1 MPTMTI
7 RQAVEAARP
16 LILGAERH
24 IWQHPETGYREW
36 KTHEYLKAQYETL
49 GLTPRTFD
57 RIPASIAVQSAKDGQ
72 DRVFEP
78 IPGFW
83 VDFDTGRPGPRL
95 AIFGELDALLIPTHP
110 ECDKETGAVHAC
122 GHHAQCAALL
132 GVAAGLAAPGALD
145 GLSGS
150 IRLIAVPAEEFIER
164 DFRKGLCDRGVIR
177 YLGGKQEL
185 LWRGILDDVDLAYL
199 VHTTTSAV
207 RLATAPGSNGF
218 IATQHVFHGKAAHA
232 GSKPHEGVNALY
244 AANLA
249 MNAAN
254 ALRETFRDDE
264 HVRFHPIITAGGTS
278 CNSIP
283 ERVIVES
290 SVRAASMETAIDVN
304 AKVNRAFAGAAVA
317 MGCRLEVHDLNGYAP
332 RRNDASLN
340 DLLHDV
346 AVDLFGADCKHDRAA
361 WSSGCSDM
369 GDISCVMPATNAYAG
384 GATGRGHG
392 SDYRIVDPEIACVGS
407 AMIQAEAAARLLA
420 NDAALARKI
429 VADAAPHCRTIAD
442 YLHLADSINFD
453 GEAVAYGDDG
463 RVTISFNR
471 GVAS

>member
-1 MPTMTI
+1 MRFETVL
-7 RQAVEAARP
+7 RAVEAARP
-16 LILGAERH
+16 TILAAERH
-24 IWQHPETGYREW
+24 IWRNPEPGYREW
-36 KTHEYLKAQYETL
+36 KTHAYLKEQFEAL
-49 GLTPRTFD
+49 GLAPRTFD

-72 DRVFEP
+72 DRVFQP

-95 AIFGELDALLIPTHP
+95 VIFGEMDSLLIPTHP

-132 GVAAGLAAPGALD
+132 GVAAGRAAPGALER
-145 GLSGS
+145 LSGS

-164 DFRKGLCDRGVIR
+164 DFRKGLCERGVIR
-177 YLGGKQEL
+177 YQSGKQEL

-199 VHTTTSAV
+199 VHTTAGKA

-218 IATQHVFHGKAAHA
+218 IATQHVFLGKAAHA
-232 GSKPHEGVNALY
+232 GSKPQEGINALY

-254 ALRETFRDDE
+254 ALRETFPDGQ
-264 HVRFHPIITAGGTS
+264 HVRFHPIVTAGGTS

-283 ERVIVES
+283 ERVVVES
-290 SVRAASMETAIDVN
+290 SVRAASMEYAIEVN
-304 AKVNRAFAGAAVA
+304 RKINRAFAGAAAA

-332 RRNDASLN
+332 RLNDASLN

-346 AVDLFGADCKHDRAA
+346 AVDLFGADCQHDRSP

-384 GATGRGHG
+384 GAVGRGHG
-392 SDYRIVDPEIACVGS
+392 SDYRIADPEIACVGS
-407 AMIQAEAAARLLA
+407 AMIQAVGAARLLE

-429 VADAAPHCRTIAD
+429 VADYKPLFATIAD
-442 YLHLADSINFD
+442 YLRQADAINFD
-453 GEAVAYGDDG
+453 GEVVSYGDDG
-463 RVTISFNR
+463 RVVLSV
-471 GVAS
+471 G

>member
-1 MPTMTI
+1 MHFETI
-7 RQAVEAARP
+7 RLAVEAARP
-16 LILGAERH
+16 LILAAERH
-24 IWQHPETGYREW
+24 IWRHPETGYREW
-36 KTHEYLKAQYETL
+36 KTHEFLKAQMEAL
-49 GLTPRTFD
+49 GLSPRTFD
-57 RIPASIAVQSAKDGQ
+57 RIPASIAVQSAKAGQ
-72 DRVFEP
+72 DRVFKP

-83 VDFDTGRPGPRL
+83 VDIDTGRPGPRL
-95 AIFGELDALLIPTHP
+95 AIFGEMDSLLIPTHP
-110 ECDKETGAVHAC
+110 ESDKETGAVHAC

-132 GVAAGLAAPGALD
+132 GVAAGLSAPGALD

-164 DFRKGLCDRGVIR
+164 DFRAGLRDRGVIR

-199 VHTTTSAV
+199 VHTTAGTA

-218 IATQHVFHGKAAHA
+218 IATKHIFLGKAAHA

-249 MNAAN
+249 MNAVN
-254 ALRETFRDDE
+254 ALRETFRDDQ
-264 HVRFHPIITAGGTS
+264 HVRFHPIITEGGTS

-283 ERVIVES
+283 ERVCVES
-290 SVRAASMETAIDVN
+290 SVRAASVQTAVEVN

-332 RRNDASLN
+332 RLNDPSLN
-340 DLLHDV
+340 DLFHDV
-346 AVDLFGADCKHDRAA
+346 AVDLFGADCKHERAA

-384 GATGRGHG
+384 GAVGRGHG
-392 SDYRIVDPEIACVGS
+392 SDYGIADPEIACVGS
-407 AMIQAEAAARLLA
+407 AMMQAESAARLLA
-420 NDAALARKI
+420 DDASLARSI
-429 VADAAPHCRTIAD
+429 VAKAAPPCRTIAD
-442 YLHLADSINFD
+442 YLHLADSIELD
-453 GEAVAYGDDG
+453 GEVVAYGDDG
-463 RVTISFNR
+463 RVTISFDC
-471 GVAS
+471 GA

>member
-1 MPTMTI
+1 MRFEI
-7 RQAVEAARP
+7 IYRAVEAARP
-16 LILGAERH
+16 KILAAERH
-24 IWQHPETGYREW
+24 IWQNPEPGYREW
-36 KTHEYLKAQYETL
+36 KTHAYLKEQFEAL
-49 GLTPRTFD
+49 GLTPHTFD

-83 VDFDTGRPGPRL
+83 VDFDTGRPGPRV
-95 AIFGELDALLIPTHP
+95 AIFGEMDSLLIPTHP

-132 GVAAGLAAPGALD
+132 GVAAGLAAPGALE

-199 VHTTTSAV
+199 VHTTTSKV
-207 RLATAPGSNGF
+207 RFATAPGSNGF
-218 IATQHVFHGKAAHA
+218 IATQHVFLGKAAHA
-232 GSKPHEGVNALY
+232 GSKPEDGINALY

-254 ALRETFRDDE
+254 ALRETFRDSQ
-264 HVRFHPIITAGGTS
+264 HIRFHPIITAGGTS

-283 ERVIVES
+283 ERVVVES
-290 SVRAASMETAIDVN
+290 SVRAASMGAAIEVN
-304 AKVNRAFAGAAVA
+304 RQINRAFAGAAAA

-332 RRNDASLN
+332 RLNDASLN

-346 AVDLFGADCKHDRAA
+346 AVDLFGTDCKHERAA

-384 GATGRGHG
+384 GAVGHGHG
-392 SDYRIVDPEIACVGS
+392 SDYRIADPEIACVSS
-407 AMIQAEAAARLLA
+407 AMIQAVGVAWLLE

-429 VADAAPHCRTIAD
+429 VAECKPPFATIAD
-442 YLHLADSINFD
+442 YLRQADAINFN
-453 GEAVAYGDDG
+453 GEVVSYGEDG
-463 RVTISFNR
+463 RIVLSL
-471 GVAS
+471 GW

>member
-1 MPTMTI
+1 MKHDAILQSIET
-7 RQAVEAARP
+7 ARP
-16 LILGAERH
+16 LILAAERH
-24 IWQHPETGYREW
+24 IWSHPETGYREW
-36 KTHEYLKAQYETL
+36 KTHAYLKEKFEAL
-49 GLTPRTFD
+49 GLEPHTFD

-72 DRVFEP
+72 DRVFQP

-95 AIFGELDALLIPTHP
+95 VIFGEMDSLLIPTHP
-110 ECDKETGAVHAC
+110 KCDKETGAVHAC

-199 VHTTTSAV
+199 VHTTTSMA

-218 IATQHVFHGKAAHA
+218 IATQHVFLGKAAHA
-232 GSKPHEGVNALY
+232 GSKPQEGINALY

-254 ALRETFRDDE
+254 ALRETFRDNQ
-264 HVRFHPIITAGGTS
+264 HIRFHPIITAGGTS

-283 ERVIVES
+283 ERVVVES
-290 SVRAASMETAIDVN
+290 SVRAATMDAAIAVN
-304 AKVNRAFAGAAVA
+304 RQINRAFAGAAAA

-332 RRNDASLN
+332 RLNDALLN

-346 AVDLFGADCKHDRAA
+346 AVDLFGADCRHERAA
-361 WSSGCSDM
+361 WSTGCSDM
-369 GDISCVMPATNAYAG
+369 GDISSVMPATNAYAG

-392 SDYRIVDPEIACVGS
+392 SDYRIADPEIACVGS
-407 AMIQAEAAARLLA
+407 AMIQAEGAARLLE

-429 VADAAPHCRTIAD
+429 VAEARPPCRTIAD
-442 YLHLADSINFD
+442 YLHLADTINFD
-453 GEAVAYGDDG
+453 GEVVSYGEHG
-463 RVTISFNR
+463 RVEISFDR
-471 GVAS
+471 

>member
-1 MPTMTI
+1 MRFETI
-7 RQAVEAARP
+7 YRAVEAARP
-16 LILGAERH
+16 KILAAERH
-24 IWQHPETGYREW
+24 IWRNPEPGYREW
-36 KTHEYLKAQYETL
+36 KTHAYLKEQFEAL
-49 GLTPRTFD
+49 GLTPHTFD

-72 DRVFEP
+72 DRVFKP

-83 VDFDTGRPGPRL
+83 VDLNTGRPGPRV
-95 AIFGELDALLIPTHP
+95 AIFGEMDSLLIPTHP

-132 GVAAGLAAPGALD
+132 GVAAGLTAPGALE

-199 VHTTTSAV
+199 VHTSTSKF
-207 RLATAPGSNGF
+207 RFATAPGSNGF
-218 IATQHVFHGKAAHA
+218 IATQHVFLGKAAHA
-232 GSKPHEGVNALY
+232 GSKPEDGINALY

-254 ALRETFRDDE
+254 ALRETFRDSQ
-264 HVRFHPIITAGGTS
+264 HIRFHPIITAGGAS

-283 ERVIVES
+283 ERVVVES
-290 SVRAASMETAIDVN
+290 SVRAASIGTAIEVN
-304 AKVNRAFAGAAVA
+304 RKINRAFAGAAAA

-332 RRNDASLN
+332 RLNDASLN

-346 AVDLFGADCKHDRAA
+346 TVDLFGADCKHDRSP

-384 GATGRGHG
+384 GAVGHGHG
-392 SDYRIVDPEIACVGS
+392 SDYRIADPEIACVGS
-407 AMIQAEAAARLLA
+407 AMIQAVGAARLLE

-429 VADAAPHCRTIAD
+429 VAECKPPFATIAD
-442 YLHLADSINFD
+442 YLRQADAINFD
-453 GEAVAYGDDG
+453 GEVVSYGEDG
-463 RVTISFNR
+463 HIVLSV
-471 GVAS
+471 G